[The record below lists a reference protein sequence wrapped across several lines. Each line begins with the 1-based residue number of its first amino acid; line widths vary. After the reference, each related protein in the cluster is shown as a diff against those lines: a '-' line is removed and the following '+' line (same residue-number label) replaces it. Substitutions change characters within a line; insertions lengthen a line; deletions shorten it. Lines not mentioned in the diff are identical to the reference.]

1 MLYGAFCE
9 QFSLATFAAKSSTM
23 NLREGKNAITRADVQ
38 WIKGLRQ
45 AGEARKQG
53 LFVAE
58 GGKIVTTLL
67 EAGLRPERLYV
78 QAERMTPFYQ
88 PYSPTQLSLGEMQR
102 LSGMDSAPAA
112 LGVFPLPTFAPRAV
126 VDGVTLMLDGVQD
139 PGNLGAIVRTAAWF
153 GVREVICST
162 QCARIYTP
170 KAVQGS
176 MGALAYLPVRYTD
189 LEDELTRWPAEIPI
203 YAAVMGATTDYRQ
216 VTCTAPCA
224 ILLGSEGHGLNP
236 NLLPRVQQQISIPL
250 GPNGHG
256 ESLNVAAAAAL
267 LCGWATR

>member
-1 MLYGAFCE
+1 M
-9 QFSLATFAAKSSTM
+9 
-23 NLREGKNAITRADVQ
+23 
-38 WIKGLRQ
+38 
-45 AGEARKQG
+45 
-53 LFVAE
+53 AE

-112 LGVFPLPTFAPRAV
+112 LGVFPIPTFAPRAV

-176 MGALAYLPVRYTD
+176 MGA
-189 LEDELTRWPAEIPI
+189 
-203 YAAVMGATTDYRQ
+203 
-216 VTCTAPCA
+216 CTAPCA

-267 LCGWATR
+267 LCGWATM